1 MAKYLIEETISNQ
14 AVAGIMQNPE
24 DRNEVIRS
32 LFEAA
37 GCKLEQFYVSGI
49 ENKAYVIVEAPNLN
63 SIYTLGATFMAGGA
77 SSSIKYIPLIT
88 VPEAAGLFKKAASL
102 GYRPPGE

>member
-1 MAKYLIEETISNQ
+1 MAKYLIEETVGSQ
-14 AVAGIMQNPE
+14 GYQGMLRKPE
-24 DRNEVIRS
+24 DRTEVLKPI
-32 LFEAA
+32 FEAA

-49 ENKAYVIVEAPNLN
+49 ENKTYLIVEAPNLN